1 MAPVLMCFGRKS
13 QDPEKLKNE
22 EIERGLRADKKRQE
36 REVKLLLLGAGESGK
51 STVLKQMR
59 IINTEGFNKQERKA
73 WRVTIF
79 DNLVNSFQ
87 CILGEME
94 HLDVTFEDEN
104 NEEHGEWLNSDPSI
118 EPEQRFPPHSLDVFQ
133 SLWDDKGVQLAMLK
147 GHEYALHDNLR
158 YYMED
163 SGGLDRLYVNGYLPT
178 DQDIL
183 RARLRTTG
191 ISETLFNINQ
201 YTYRMFDVGGQRSE
215 RKKWIHVFDN
225 VQVVLFLVAISGYD
239 HALVE
244 DRNGNQMHEALMLF
258 ESIAN
263 SKYFE
268 RSALI
273 LFLNKIDLFTEKVRS
288 NISPIDK
295 WFPDYRGPQKGQ
307 DPVDAAKTF
316 FAEKFKCLVRTPNK
330 QVYVHYTNATDTNLL
345 AKTMSSVQDMIVQRN
360 LQNLIL

>member
-1 MAPVLMCFGRKS
+1 
-13 QDPEKLKNE
+13 
-22 EIERGLRADKKRQE
+22 
-36 REVKLLLLGAGESGK
+36 
-51 STVLKQMR
+51 
-59 IINTEGFNKQERKA
+59 
-73 WRVTIF
+73 
-79 DNLVNSFQ
+79 
-87 CILGEME
+87 
-94 HLDVTFEDEN
+94 
-104 NEEHGEWLNSDPSI
+104 
-118 EPEQRFPPHSLDVFQ
+118 
-133 SLWDDKGVQLAMLK
+133 
-147 GHEYALHDNLR
+147 
-158 YYMED
+158 
-163 SGGLDRLYVNGYLPT
+163 
-178 DQDIL
+178 
-183 RARLRTTG
+183 
-191 ISETLFNINQ
+191 
-201 YTYRMFDVGGQRSE
+201 
-215 RKKWIHVFDN
+215 
-225 VQVVLFLVAISGYD
+225 
-239 HALVE
+239 
-244 DRNGNQMHEALMLF
+244 MLF